1 MFTERKGP
9 PYLIVIDRKR
19 FEAVLS
25 FEFGTDVSKVETRP
39 NSRNGIGL
47 ETTRVLERLQP
58 RNDSGLGTTPASK
71 RLGPWNDS
79 GLGTTPDWHAV
90 DRCQN
95 EYVARVAMY
104 ESHRTA
110 NEYMSDEA
118 DSDLRE
124 CISTVVKRTEF
135 LDRLAEEPTSKRD
148 LRDELDL
155 SRSTVYK
162 AVRELEDRGLVTE
175 TDAGVALTLVGR
187 LLAEECLTFES
198 RVAAVTDAEALLSA
212 LPADVPVTTDLLV
225 GAETVRGE
233 RHAPTG
239 PVAYIDEF
247 VRRTDRVVGFTPV
260 VLPQYV
266 DMFHE
271 EVVSGDLIA
280 DLVLETPVVEYL
292 RENHGDRLSAA
303 LATGNL
309 SVRRTDETLPFGL
322 VVAEDEGVVLI
333 VYDESGD
340 LRGVLMNDTD
350 AALDW
355 GTDLFDTYWDRAGE
369 ESG

>member
-1 MFTERKGP
+1 M
-9 PYLIVIDRKR
+9 
-19 FEAVLS
+19 
-25 FEFGTDVSKVETRP
+25 TDD
-39 NSRNGIGL
+39 L
-47 ETTRVLERLQP
+47 
-58 RNDSGLGTTPASK
+58 
-71 RLGPWNDS
+71 
-79 GLGTTPDWHAV
+79 
-90 DRCQN
+90 
-95 EYVARVAMY
+95 
-104 ESHRTA
+104 
-110 NEYMSDEA
+110 

-124 CISTVVKRTEF
+124 RISTVVKRTAF
-135 LDRLAEEPTSKRD
+135 LDRLAGEPASKRD

-162 AVRELEDRGLVTE
+162 AVRELEALGLVTE

-187 LLAEECLTFES
+187 LLAEECRAFEE

-225 GAETVRGE
+225 GAETARGE

-239 PVAYIDEF
+239 PVEYIDDF

-271 EVVSGDLIA
+271 EVVGGGLTA
-280 DLVLETPVVEYL
+280 DLVLETPVAEYL
-292 RENHGDRLSAA
+292 RENHGDRLSEA

-322 VVAEDEGVVLI
+322 VVAEDEGLVLI
-333 VYDESGD
+333 VYDEGGD
-340 LRGVLMNDTD
+340 LRGVLLNDTE

-355 GTDLFDTYWDRAGE
+355 GTELFRTYWDRAGDD
-369 ESG
+369 SA